1 MHTSVL
7 PHTDAHR
14 RLKASMVALG
24 VLAVASLLVTLAMPP
39 LTGLALGH
47 TDMLSVHTVM
57 EFFAILVA
65 MQVVSVSW
73 HAFDAREARSA
84 PILVCGFLIVACCD
98 LVHALSY
105 AGMPD
110 FLAPSGTPRAIFFW
124 LMGRSFEVA
133 TMALVAVEWVPP
145 LSRKFWLCVGV
156 GVSAGLVWFGS
167 YALEAFPATF
177 VSGQGVTPFK
187 ANFEYVLCLL
197 NLAVALVLWRRAERS
212 GLPRLYML
220 ALSSFVMGVGEL
232 SFTAYV
238 APSDFQNIF
247 GHAYKLVAYVL
258 LYQATFVTSIRQPF
272 EDLRRS
278 ENSLRASENR
288 YHSALASL
296 SEGVVVQ
303 GASGAILTANRA
315 AASILGLTVEQLLG
329 LGMEA
334 PHWHAIQPD
343 GLPWPAD
350 AYPFNVTLRTGRPTS
365 KVTMGIYKPDG
376 SLVWIL
382 VNCEP
387 MGVPGDT
394 VVRSVVTSFTDITLR
409 KEAETQLRIAAIAFE
424 SQEGMMIT
432 DARHVILRVN
442 QAFIENTGYSA
453 QEVVGKTPRMLQS
466 GRHDRAFYAAMWE
479 VVNRTGVWQGEVWD
493 RRKNGEQYPNW
504 LTISAVKGADGTV
517 THYVGAHLDISRRKA
532 AEDQLHRLSF
542 YDPLTQLP
550 NRRLLLDRLGH
561 ALANHAR
568 SQRPGAVLLI
578 DLDHFKTL
586 NDTQGHEVG
595 DRLLIQVAQRLQCAV
610 RQGDTVARLGG
621 DEFVVLL
628 ESFDPDSLL
637 ATQIEVRAEK
647 ICLALDQPYQLQ
659 LKPEDGQRHTIEYHS
674 TASIGVTLLGGGNH
688 NVDELLMQADLA
700 MYQAKNS
707 GRHAIRFFDPDMQ
720 ARVNARTVLEA
731 EMREA
736 LLKGQFLL
744 HYQPQVEGGQQRL
757 TGVEVLVRWLHPER
771 GMVSPAA
778 FIPLAETSGLILPLG
793 AWVLRTACTQLAAW
807 AGQPHMADLTVA
819 VNVSAHQFAQPD
831 FTAQVLDVLAQTGAP
846 PQRLKLELTE
856 STLVSN
862 VEAIIAKML
871 LLKAHGVGFSLD
883 DFGTGYSS
891 LSYLKRLPLDQL
903 KIDQSFVRDVLTDP
917 NDAAIAQMIVALGGS
932 LGLAVIAEGV
942 EMEAQRQ
949 FLAAHGCHAYQ
960 GYLFSKPL
968 PLEAFE
974 ALAQRRLD
982 TP

>member
-1 MHTSVL
+1 MPLTN
-7 PHTDAHR
+7 AHR
-14 RLKASMVALG
+14 RLKVQILALG
-24 VLAVASLLVTLAMPP
+24 LLAVLSLVVTMAMPP
-39 LTGLALGH
+39 WTSLTHGH
-47 TDMLSVHTVM
+47 TDMLSVHILM
-57 EFFAILVA
+57 ELFAVLIA
-65 MQVVSVSW
+65 MLVVSVSW
-73 HAFDAREARSA
+73 HTFDAREARSA
-84 PILVCGFLIVACCD
+84 NILMCGFLIVACCD

-105 AGMPD
+105 AGMPN

-145 LSRKFWLCVGV
+145 LSRKFWLALGL
-156 GVSAGLVWFGS
+156 GISAALVWFGS
-167 YALEAFPATF
+167 YALDAFPVTF
-177 VSGQGVTPFK
+177 VPGQGVTPFK
-187 ANFEYVLCLL
+187 ANFEYLLCLL
-197 NLAVALVLWRRAERS
+197 NLAVALVLWQRAERIGS
-212 GLPRLYML
+212 PRLYLL

-247 GHAYKLVAYVL
+247 GHAYKLAAYVL
-258 LYQATFVTSIRQPF
+258 LYQATFITSIRQPF
-272 EDLRRS
+272 EDLRQS

-303 GASGAILTANRA
+303 GASGTVLTANRA

-329 LGMEA
+329 LSLVD
-334 PHWHAIQPD
+334 PRWRAIQPD

-350 AYPFNVTLRTGRPTS
+350 AYPFMVTLRTGQPTS
-365 KVTMGIYKPDG
+365 QVTMGIYKPDG
-376 SLVWIL
+376 ALVWIM
-382 VNCEP
+382 VNSEP
-387 MGVPGDT
+387 MHIPGEMA
-394 VVRSVVTSFTDITLR
+394 VRSVVTSFTDITLR
-409 KEAETQLRIAAIAFE
+409 KDAETQLRIAAIAFE

-442 QAFIENTGYSA
+442 QAFTENTGYSA
-453 QEVVGKTPRMLQS
+453 QEVIGKTPRMLQS
-466 GRHDRAFYAAMWE
+466 GRHDRTFYTAMWE
-479 VVNRTGVWQGEVWD
+479 VVNRIGVWQGEVWD
-493 RRKNGEQYPNW
+493 RRKNGEEYPNW
-504 LTISAVKGADGTV
+504 LTISAVKGADGVV
-517 THYVGAHLDISRRKA
+517 THYVGANLDISRRKA
-532 AEDQLHRLSF
+532 AEEQLHQLSF
-542 YDPLTQLP
+542 YDPLTHLP

-561 ALANHAR
+561 FLASYAR
-568 SQRPGAVLLI
+568 SKRPGAVLLI

-595 DRLLIQVAQRLQCAV
+595 DRLLTQVAQRLQYAV

-637 ATQIEVRAEK
+637 ATQIETRAEK
-647 ICLALDQPYQLQ
+647 ICLALDQPYQLEIK
-659 LKPEDGQRHTIEYHS
+659 LEDGQSHTIEYHS
-674 TASIGVTLLGGGNH
+674 TASIGVTLLGDANS
-688 NVDELLMQADLA
+688 NVDALLKQADLA

-720 ARVNARTVLEA
+720 ASVNERTVLEA

-736 LLKGQFLL
+736 LHKGQFLL
-744 HYQPQVEGGQQRL
+744 HYQPQVAGAPQRL

-771 GMVSPAA
+771 GMVSPAS
-778 FIPLAETSGLILPLG
+778 FIPMAEASGLILPLG
-793 AWVLRTACTQLAAW
+793 AWVLKTACTQLAAW
-807 AGQPHMADLTVA
+807 AAQPHMAALTVA
-819 VNVSAHQFAQPD
+819 VNVSAHQFAHAD
-831 FTAQVLDVLAQTGAP
+831 FTDQVLAVLAQTGAP
-846 PQRLKLELTE
+846 PHRLKLELTE
-856 STLVSN
+856 STLVNN

-949 FLAAHGCHAYQ
+949 FLARHGCHAYQ

-968 PLEAFE
+968 PLDAFE
-974 ALAQRRLD
+974 AWAQRGMN
-982 TP
+982 TI